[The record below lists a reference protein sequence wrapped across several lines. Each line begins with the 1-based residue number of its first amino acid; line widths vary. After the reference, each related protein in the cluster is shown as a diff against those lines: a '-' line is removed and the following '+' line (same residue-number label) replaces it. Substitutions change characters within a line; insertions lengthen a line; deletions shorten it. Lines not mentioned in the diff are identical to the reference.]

1 MIKKAEEEAKKE
13 AEKILEE
20 TEKEIKEI
28 ISIAK
33 VKILSL
39 KLSEILEI

>member
-20 TEKEIKEI
+20 TENEIKEI
-28 ISIAK
+28 VSIAK